1 MIRTVTGQIAYL
13 HDLVTG
19 IDVEADQIDADE
31 ADGSSGITGL
41 TTATGATAANIKQH
55 LYNWNDV
62 MHEHMEIN
70 APFAVVFCVSLF
82 CVGNYIL
89 MNILVSVDRQMTN
102 SIMAGTCVLVNIAL
116 NMCLIPHYGYLGAG
130 TATVITE
137 IVLFS
142 LGLYYVAKYICKI
155 NVVAVASKPFI
166 SVAIM
171 GTFIML
177 AAAKLNLAIVIFLSV
192 LTYFTCLLLL
202 RFFTKEDKIIFMHLS
217 RK

>member
-1 MIRTVTGQIAYL
+1 PIAVGTFLLSDRLIYIIYGKDYFKTVPALKIL
-13 HDLVTG
+13 
-19 IDVEADQIDADE
+19 
-31 ADGSSGITGL
+31 
-41 TTATGATAANIKQH
+41 
-55 LYNWNDV
+55 
-62 MHEHMEIN
+62 
-70 APFAVVFCVSLF
+70 SLALIF
-82 CVGNYIL
+82 IFVNYIL